1 MVDYYKLY
9 NYCKTTYETKKKK
22 RDQFLKNKEARVK
35 KELFNTIIN
44 EAYDK
49 IKENAEEG
57 FDYAVIYDSEHNK
70 LVYELMDS
78 LIYHFKPFNVLYKK
92 KTETQRG
99 FLEIVKDESNYIIIV
114 DWKSKNLGDVP
125 LDNIIHNSISE
136 LPTKCDNF
144 TNTNINKK
152 TENNTQTENIGTSNN
167 NSQTENI
174 EKTDINIQTEE
185 SVSEIIN
192 ETIDKTIKKI
202 EHEEENIIKK
212 LGFEPLF

>member
-9 NYCKTTYETKKKK
+9 NYCKTTYEAKKKK
-22 RDQFLKNKEARVK
+22 RDQFLKNREARVK

-99 FLEIVKDESNYIIIV
+99 FLEIVKDESNYILIV

-125 LDNIIHNSISE
+125 LNNIIHNSISE
-136 LPTKCDNF
+136 LPTKCDTS
-144 TNTNINKK
+144 TNTNTNEK
-152 TENNTQTENIGTSNN
+152 TETKTQTENIETA
-167 NSQTENI
+167 
-174 EKTDINIQTEE
+174 DINIQTEE

-192 ETIDKTIKKI
+192 ETIDKTIKNI

>member
-9 NYCKTTYETKKKK
+9 NYCKTTYDSKKKK
-22 RDQFLKNKEARVK
+22 RDQFLKNKEARMK
-35 KELFNTIIN
+35 KELFNIIIN
-44 EAYDK
+44 EAYYK

-57 FDYAVIYDSEHNK
+57 FDYAVIYDGEYNK
-70 LVYELMDS
+70 LIYELMDS

-99 FLEIVKDESNYIIIV
+99 FLEIVKDESNYIVIV

-125 LDNIIHNSISE
+125 LNNIIHNSISE
-136 LPTKCDNF
+136 LPTKCDTS
-144 TNTNINKK
+144 TNTNTVEKNEK
-152 TENNTQTENIGTSNN
+152 ECQTN
-167 NSQTENI
+167 NI
-174 EKTDINIQTEE
+174 ETSDSNIQTEE
-185 SVSEIIN
+185 CVSEIVN

-202 EHEEENIIKK
+202 ENEEENIIKK

>member
-9 NYCKTTYETKKKK
+9 NYCKTTYDSKKKK
-22 RDQFLKNKEARVK
+22 RDQFLKNKEARMK
-35 KELFNTIIN
+35 KELFNIIIN
-44 EAYDK
+44 EAYYK

-57 FDYAVIYDSEHNK
+57 FDYAVIYDGEYNK
-70 LVYELMDS
+70 LIYELMDS

-99 FLEIVKDESNYIIIV
+99 FLEIVKDESNYIVIV

-125 LDNIIHNSISE
+125 LNNIIHNSISE
-136 LPTKCDNF
+136 LPKKCDTS
-144 TNTNINKK
+144 TNTNTVEKN
-152 TENNTQTENIGTSNN
+152 ERECQTN
-167 NSQTENI
+167 NI
-174 EKTDINIQTEE
+174 ETSDSSIQTEQC
-185 SVSEIIN
+185 VSEIVN

-202 EHEEENIIKK
+202 ENEEENIIKK

>member
-9 NYCKTTYETKKKK
+9 NYCKTTYEAKKKK
-22 RDQFLKNKEARVK
+22 RDQFLKNREARVK

-78 LIYHFKPFNVLYKK
+78 LTYHFKPFNVLYKK

-99 FLEIVKDESNYIIIV
+99 FLEIVKDESNYILIV

-125 LDNIIHNSISE
+125 LNNIIHNSISE
-136 LPTKCDNF
+136 LPTKCDTS
-144 TNTNINKK
+144 TNTNTNEK
-152 TENNTQTENIGTSNN
+152 TETKTQTENIETA
-167 NSQTENI
+167 
-174 EKTDINIQTEE
+174 DINIQTEE

>member
-9 NYCKTTYETKKKK
+9 NYCKTTYEAKKKK

-99 FLEIVKDESNYIIIV
+99 FLEIVKDESNYILIV

-125 LDNIIHNSISE
+125 LNNIIHNSISE
-136 LPTKCDNF
+136 LPTKCDTS
-144 TNTNINKK
+144 TNTNTNEK
-152 TENNTQTENIGTSNN
+152 TETKTQTENIETA
-167 NSQTENI
+167 
-174 EKTDINIQTEE
+174 DINIQTEE

-192 ETIDKTIKKI
+192 ETIDKTIKNI